1 MENNVKKQQSAF
13 PGEEMDER
21 EQVWYFGDYAAKI
34 CFSFVERFVRHA
46 QIPENLKPAYDKAI
60 FALRYVLEDED
71 EHLEVDTCVRVLTGL
86 HSFAVCLPFM
96 NADYV
101 PVDDER
107 YAQANC
113 EIARRILPA
122 LRRFAGCTQHPPYY
136 FCRIYPE
143 WKDQCD
149 QWDKTLGQMIE
160 AFEYLANPER
170 KHGKEKIRKMEI
182 GLHLFAEYLQEMY
195 NT

>member
-34 CFSFVERFVRHA
+34 CLSFVEGFVRHA
-46 QIPENLKPAYDKAI
+46 QIPENLKPVYDKAI

-71 EHLEVDTCVRVLTGL
+71 EHPDVDTCVRVLTGL
-86 HSFAVCLPFM
+86 HSFAICLPFM

-101 PVDDER
+101 LVDDER

-122 LRRFAGCTQHPPYY
+122 LQRFAGCTQHPPYY

-170 KHGKEKIRKMEI
+170 RHDKEKIRKMEI